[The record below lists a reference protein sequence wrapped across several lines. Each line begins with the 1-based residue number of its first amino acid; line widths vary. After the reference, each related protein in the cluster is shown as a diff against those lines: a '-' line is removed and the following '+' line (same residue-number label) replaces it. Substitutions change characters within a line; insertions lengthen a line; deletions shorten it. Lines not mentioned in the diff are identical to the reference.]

1 MTTPKYRVD
10 SSPLAGAPYRVHTI
24 TLADGRVVR
33 SQLSPYGAGE
43 AEQHVRD
50 YLLAAVAPPPAP
62 VTFERGTGKPTRAKP
77 GPKPGAKG
85 RRGEAWRDHSWI
97 DREGD
102 A

>member
-1 MTTPKYRVD
+1 MTALPAYRVD
-10 SSPLAGAPYRVHTI
+10 SAPLPGSLYRVHTI

-50 YLLAAVAPPPAP
+50 YLLATSAPPAP
-62 VTFERGTGKPTRAKP
+62 LPVFTRGSGKPTRAASP
-77 GPKPGAKG
+77 GRPKG
-85 RRGEAWRDHSWI
+85 RRGEAWRDHSWLPG
-97 DREGD
+97 REDD